1 MYEKI
6 VQRARNKTIRKTK
19 RVQLTASWINTV
31 LFKLATF

>member
-6 VQRARNKTIRKTK
+6 VRQARNKTILKTK

-31 LFKLATF
+31 PFKLATF